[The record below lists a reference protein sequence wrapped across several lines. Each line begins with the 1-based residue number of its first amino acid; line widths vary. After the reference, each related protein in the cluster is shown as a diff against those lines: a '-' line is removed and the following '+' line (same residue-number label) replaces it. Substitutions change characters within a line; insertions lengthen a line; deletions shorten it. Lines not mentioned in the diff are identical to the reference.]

1 MLPLD
6 VDKRNSIIA
15 ALVTLAFCLL
25 LFGCCF
31 WLGMYRQNPP
41 PPEEGV
47 EVNVGDSDF
56 GSGDSPDPVSE
67 TAAAQPKVNNASNEL
82 SEDIS
87 TQSTDETV
95 ALDRNKKKPTEE
107 KPQQEVKEEVEQEP
121 EINQRAIFP
130 GNKNKANK
138 GGSQGVTTGTGNQGK
153 EGGDPNS
160 NRYDGT
166 PGKGGAG
173 YSLTGRKA
181 AALPK
186 PNYNSNKQGKV
197 VVKIWVDRKGNVIK
211 AEPGQK
217 GSTTTDAYLLRKAK
231 EAAMQAKFTPNNE
244 AQEQQIGTI
253 TYDFRNFN

>member
-67 TAAAQPKVNNASNEL
+67 TTATQPKVNNASNEL

-107 KPQQEVKEEVEQEP
+107 KPQQEVKEEVEQLEHIVRT
-121 EINQRAIFP
+121 EM
-130 GNKNKANK
+130 
-138 GGSQGVTTGTGNQGK
+138 
-153 EGGDPNS
+153 E
-160 NRYDGT
+160 
-166 PGKGGAG
+166 
-173 YSLTGRKA
+173 
-181 AALPK
+181 
-186 PNYNSNKQGKV
+186 
-197 VVKIWVDRKGNVIK
+197 NVI
-211 AEPGQK
+211 ELSIPLTVECNHGNNW
-217 GSTTTDAYLLRKAK
+217 L
-231 EAAMQAKFTPNNE
+231 EAH
-244 AQEQQIGTI
+244 
-253 TYDFRNFN
+253 